1 MGRVTVGKGNEPN
14 KGSFEVT
21 PQRSQRV
28 VNTPN
33 RCEVSYACVNTEGEV
48 LKFSSDSQKKL
59 GTTWVVEI
67 PSFALLTE
75 HRSAEM

>member
-1 MGRVTVGKGNEPN
+1 MGKGNEPN

-33 RCEVSYACVNTEGEV
+33 RCKVSYACVNTEGEV
-48 LKFSSDSQKKL
+48 LKLSSDSQKKL
-59 GTTWVVEI
+59 GTTWVAEI

>member
-1 MGRVTVGKGNEPN
+1 M
-14 KGSFEVT
+14 
-21 PQRSQRV
+21 
-28 VNTPN
+28 NTPN
-33 RCEVSYACVNTEGEV
+33 RCEVSYACVNIEGEV